1 MITKIQLINWKSF
14 ADATLYI
21 DPLTV
26 LIGAN
31 SSGKS
36 NILDALEFIRRI
48 ASGVGVDAAL
58 AGGGELAPLRGGRE
72 GATFYGAKQFSIRI
86 SLSINKF
93 EYEYFIS
100 VAVKK
105 NKAEI
110 MGENLCCLNSDVV
123 LLELVDLGEDGTR
136 NYRILGTG
144 IGQHGLGHN
153 IQHCG
158 LAYFVNFFETQYEEY
173 AEHVSIIRKDSQ
185 NLFPFK
191 PVPELMRE
199 SSFFSEDLAD
209 NGSNV
214 AGFFANREDK
224 KDIEEQLLKFV
235 TELPEGD
242 IVQVWAEAIGLT
254 ATKAELYCREA
265 WGDDK
270 EGTIVDANSMSDGTL
285 RFIAIL
291 VAVLT
296 MEPGSLIAI
305 EELDNGLHPSR
316 AELLLRGLK
325 ELGAERGV
333 DVLAVTHNPALLNAL
348 GPEGIPFVS
357 VVHRDASGNSQ
368 ITLLEDVERLP
379 KLIAG
384 GPLGELVTQGKIQKA
399 LQDGEE

>member
-36 NILDALEFIRRI
+36 NVLDALEFIRRI

-58 AGGGELAPLRGGRE
+58 AGVRGLPPIRGGRTRAAFF
-72 GATFYGAKQFSIRI
+72 GKMQFTIRVSFLI
-86 SLSINKF
+86 DDSD
-93 EYEYFIS
+93 YEYSVSVDIESGSRIIS
-100 VAVKK
+100 EYLVCKTDNVNIFNLASNDDFGRTYDTYGVEGIIGGHVLPAIYALAPIDNTFGKYLDHVKVIK
-105 NKAEI
+105 K
-110 MGENLCCLNSDVV
+110 
-123 LLELVDLGEDGTR
+123 ELVE
-136 NYRILGTG
+136 
-144 IGQHGLGHN
+144 
-153 IQHCG
+153 
-158 LAYFVNFFETQYEEY
+158 
-173 AEHVSIIRKDSQ
+173 
-185 NLFPFK
+185 LFPFK
-191 PVPELMRE
+191 PVPEVMRE
-199 SSFFSEDLAD
+199 ATELSEYLSY
-209 NGSNV
+209 NGFNV
-214 AGFFANREDK
+214 AGFLANRADK
-224 KDIEEQLLKFV
+224 TEVEKNILRFL
-235 TELPEGD
+235 TELPEGE
-242 IVQVWAEAIGLT
+242 IRRVWAQTVGLT
-254 ATKAELYCREA
+254 KSKADLYCTEL
-265 WGDDK
+265 WGKNDS
-270 EGTIVDANSMSDGTL
+270 ETLVDANSMSDGTL

-368 ITLLEDVERLP
+368 ITLLEDIEKLP
-379 KLIAG
+379 KLMAS
-384 GPLGELVTQGKIQKA
+384 GPLGDLVTQGRIQKA
-399 LQDGEE
+399 LHDGED

>member
-1 MITKIQLINWKSF
+1 MITKIQIINWKSF

-36 NILDALEFIRRI
+36 NVLDALEFIRRI

-58 AGGGELAPLRGGRE
+58 AGGGEFPPLRGGRD
-72 GATFYGAKQFSIRI
+72 GATRHGAEKFSIR
-86 SLSINKF
+86 LEFSINRKV
-93 EYEYFIS
+93 YEYFIS
-100 VAVKK
+100 VAVGK
-105 NKAEI
+105 NKALIVLESLRNI
-110 MGENLCCLNSDVV
+110 VSEYNSNF
-123 LLELVDLGEDGTR
+123 L
-136 NYRILGTG
+136 
-144 IGQHGLGHN
+144 
-153 IQHCG
+153 
-158 LAYFVNFFETQYEEY
+158 VNFSISNFEDLKGIDSSVVFGIPSQDVRYL
-173 AEHVSIIRKDSQ
+173 SIGDFNVYSNHIDNIDIIFNELLS
-185 NLFPFK
+185 LFPFK
-191 PVPELMRE
+191 PMPERMRVSTTLNE
-199 SSFFSEDLAD
+199 KLAY
-209 NGSNV
+209 NGSNI
-214 AGFFANREDK
+214 AGFLANHEGK
-224 KDIEEQLLKFV
+224 EEIEKQLQKFV
-235 TELPEGD
+235 TKLPEGD
-242 IVQVWAEAIGLT
+242 IIEVWAEAIGRT
-254 ATKAELYCREA
+254 ATKAELYCKEA

-270 EGTIVDANSMSDGTL
+270 DGTIVDANSMSDGTL

-368 ITLLEDVERLP
+368 ITLLEDVEKLP
-379 KLIAG
+379 KLMAS
-384 GPLGELVTQGKIQKA
+384 GPLGDLVTQGKIQKA
-399 LQDGEE
+399 LTDGED